1 MPARTERERMLSGEL
16 YADGDPELVALRR
29 ECARRMQRFNALD
42 ADDEDGR
49 SEILRG
55 LLGAFG
61 PDSRIVPPLRC
72 DYGEQV
78 RIGRESD
85 RLPRGDDR

>member
-1 MPARTERERMLSGEL
+1 MLSGDL

-29 ECARRMQRFNALD
+29 ECTRRIQRFNALD

-78 RIGRESD
+78 RIGREGD